1 MTENSANL
9 IQLDCDNSP
18 YRALFDN
25 CMDAVLL
32 TSPDGEIRNANPAAC
47 QMFGRSKEE
56 LCLEGRSLIMDSS
69 DQRLAPAIKQ
79 RKETGS
85 FFGELTGLKSD
96 GSKFPIEVSSAIYN
110 GSDGL
115 DYTCTIFRDITS
127 RKKLEAS
134 LVFQSQ
140 IVDNIAEGINLVR
153 VSDGTIAYA
162 NPSFYRMFG
171 YQPGELIGENISI
184 VNAPGEKSPVEVANE
199 IQSIL
204 AEKGSW
210 SGEVK
215 NIKKCGE
222 VFWCSASVSMIEH
235 YQFGSVWISLHQD
248 ITKAKEAE
256 LALKENEAMLRDLN
270 TTKDK
275 FFSII
280 AHDLKSPFNAIIGFS
295 DLLKE
300 QVKQNDYEG
309 IEEFAEIIQNSATR
323 AMELLENL
331 LEWSRI
337 QTGRMRFNPEKI
349 DLVAQIQ
356 ETTYL
361 LHDAALQKGIGIA
374 MDLPEHLYLMVDAR
388 MLSSILRNLL
398 TNAIKFTRV
407 CGRIVIEV
415 RQLPNEVLVV
425 VKDNG
430 VGISKEMIQKLF
442 RLDETF
448 STVGTNKEKGTGLGL
463 KLVKEFIEKH
473 GGHLKVE
480 STPGEGST
488 FSFTLP
494 T

>member
-1 MTENSANL
+1 
-9 IQLDCDNSP
+9 
-18 YRALFDN
+18 
-25 CMDAVLL
+25 
-32 TSPDGEIRNANPAAC
+32 
-47 QMFGRSKEE
+47 
-56 LCLEGRSLIMDSS
+56 
-69 DQRLAPAIKQ
+69 
-79 RKETGS
+79 
-85 FFGELTGLKSD
+85 
-96 GSKFPIEVSSAIYN
+96 
-110 GSDGL
+110 
-115 DYTCTIFRDITS
+115 
-127 RKKLEAS
+127 
-134 LVFQSQ
+134 
-140 IVDNIAEGINLVR
+140 
-153 VSDGTIAYA
+153 
-162 NPSFYRMFG
+162 MFG